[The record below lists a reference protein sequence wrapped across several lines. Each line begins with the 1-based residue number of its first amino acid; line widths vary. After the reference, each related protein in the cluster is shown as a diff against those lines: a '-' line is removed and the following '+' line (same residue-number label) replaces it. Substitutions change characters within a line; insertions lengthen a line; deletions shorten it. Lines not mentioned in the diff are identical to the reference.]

1 MVSLSR
7 LFGSFTHFK
16 KIYQVPIISPALL
29 WALVISLEQG
39 NSADEKQ
46 FCVYLGLTLSGW
58 SHIGRIEEALR
69 KG

>member
-1 MVSLSR
+1 M
-7 LFGSFTHFK
+7 
-16 KIYQVPIISPALL
+16 YPALL
-29 WALVISLEQG
+29 RALVISLEQG

>member
-16 KIYQVPIISPALL
+16 KIYRVPIMYPALL
-29 WALVISLEQG
+29 RALVISLEQG

-46 FCVYLGLTLSGW
+46 FCVYLGLTLS
-58 SHIGRIEEALR
+58 EANLD
-69 KG
+69 GVTLVG